1 MKLREIGLTDYYFKE
16 LIKRRPDYLLLLIN
30 NICNLNLTLEDIKL
44 GENEEM
50 DILTFKTVSY
60 DIRIISDDLNIDI
73 EAQKKIINE
82 NKNENGEYEYDINR
96 AIYYLC
102 MLHSSSYKYRESG
115 YKNKKT
121 IVIFIY
127 NYEIPGKDYIQK
139 INLYN
144 NSTNVHYNDLNIY
157 FISLEKIP
165 KNSKIEV
172 ERALKMLSEKDITK
186 YETDK
191 SEVIKE
197 AAQMLKEFDESE
209 KAVLRGINRERERF
223 ERESQLG
230 MAEDKGRKEG
240 IKEGLKEGIKE
251 GRTKGIAEG
260 KTEAIINN
268 IKTMHKNGF
277 DIETISKALDLDI
290 EYVKEVLNN

>member
-1 MKLREIGLTDYYFKE
+1 M
-16 LIKRRPDYLLLLIN
+16 
-30 NICNLNLTLEDIKL
+30 
-44 GENEEM
+44 
-50 DILTFKTVSY
+50 
-60 DIRIISDDLNIDI
+60 
-73 EAQKKIINE
+73 
-82 NKNENGEYEYDINR
+82 
-96 AIYYLC
+96 
-102 MLHSSSYKYRESG
+102 
-115 YKNKKT
+115 
-121 IVIFIY
+121 
-127 NYEIPGKDYIQK
+127 
-139 INLYN
+139 
-144 NSTNVHYNDLNIY
+144 HYNDLNIY
-157 FISLEKIP
+157 FISLAKIP

-240 IKEGLKEGIKE
+240 LKEGIKE

-290 EYVKEVLNN
+290 EYVKEVLNK